1 MNKTDQALTLFEPKT
16 IDELKQRAE
25 ILVKSGIL
33 PNSIRTAETAI
44 AVAMTGRELGLPM
57 MESFRSIYV
66 IQGTPTL
73 RPQTMLAL
81 IHRSGLLE
89 DYSIDEATEINKK
102 CTVSMT
108 RKGYKP
114 QVVSFSMNEAVCLQL
129 DKKDNYLKQWPTMLR
144 WRAISKCAR
153 LVFPDVINGMY
164 TPEEIETTAV
174 EIDPK
179 TEEVTVVTDLSKP
192 EIKTGVFLGA
202 GGRELR
208 IDELDDNTIEHFKIP
223 YGYEWE
229 GKDGLGYG
237 KTLMECFSMPPRDN
251 GRTPGLVLLH
261 QAAQNHPVQEVREVV
276 FRFLSKVNPDYQ
288 EGLPV
293 PPPPAD
299 GYEPI
304 DPNEPK
310 MNEGQRKLIEK
321 ICSDAGIDFEGLM
334 HGMEINP
341 KTVTQKQAERVIR
354 KDRASKRQEV
364 R

>member
-1 MNKTDQALTLFEPKT
+1 MKTDQALTLFEPKT
-16 IDELKQRAE
+16 IDELKARAE

-33 PNSIRTAETAI
+33 PSHIKTPETAI
-44 AVAMTGRELGLPM
+44 AITIAGRELGLPM

-89 DYSIDEATEINKK
+89 DYSIEEATQESKR

-114 QVVSFSMNEAVCLQL
+114 QVVSFSMAEAVCLGL

-179 TEEVTVVTDLSKP
+179 TEEVKVLTDVSKP
-192 EIKTGVFLGA
+192 EIRTGVFLGA
-202 GGRELR
+202 NGRELR

-223 YGYEWE
+223 YNYEWE

-237 KTLMECFSMPPRDN
+237 KTLMECFSMPPREN
-251 GRTPGLVLLH
+251 GRTPGLLLLH
-261 QAAQNHPVQEVREVV
+261 QAAQNHPIQEVREVV
-276 FRFLSKVNPDYQ
+276 FKFLEKVNPDYQ
-288 EGLPV
+288 AGLPL
-293 PPPPAD
+293 PPPPSD
-299 GYEPI
+299 GFEPI
-304 DPNEPK
+304 DASEPK
-310 MNEGQRKLIEK
+310 MNEGQRKQLVAIAEK
-321 ICSDAGIDFEGLM
+321 NGMDVDGLLYGAG
-334 HGMEINP
+334 INP
-341 KTVTQKQAERVIR
+341 KTVTQRQAERLIR
-354 KDRASKRQEV
+354 KDRAEV
-364 R
+364 RQGAQK